1 MTAAELAEAKRY
13 GRHRLAC
20 TLIGKGL
27 DIVFIAVTALLVARP
42 IDEWLTG
49 LPLLGACR
57 SLRLVVLL
65 SIVIGLHVLVSFPLS
80 YYSGHVLE
88 HRFGLTNLTFLGWL
102 WRHAKRVLLAGALCV
117 VMFLGLFWLIWTTGP
132 YWWLAGAGAFFV
144 VSVVLG
150 QLVPVLILPL
160 FYKIRRLDEPELA
173 DRLVR
178 LAQGT
183 GLSIEG
189 VYRIALSH
197 ETVKAG
203 AMLAGLG
210 RTRRVLLGD
219 TLLDRFSPEEIE
231 VVFAHEVGHHVYR
244 HIRKIILAGIL
255 YSALGFWIC
264 DRLLTGWANQGAG
277 TFDYA
282 HAPVYALPLVMLIL
296 VVFGTVLEPLQNSTS
311 RRYERQCD
319 RYALERTGSK
329 ASYLSAFRKLARV
342 NKADPDPHWL
352 EVFLFHS
359 HPPIAR
365 RLALAEEK

>member
-1 MTAAELAEAKRY
+1 
-13 GRHRLAC
+13 
-20 TLIGKGL
+20 
-27 DIVFIAVTALLVARP
+27 
-42 IDEWLTG
+42 
-49 LPLLGACR
+49 
-57 SLRLVVLL
+57 
-65 SIVIGLHVLVSFPLS
+65 
-80 YYSGHVLE
+80 
-88 HRFGLTNLTFLGWL
+88 
-102 WRHAKRVLLAGALCV
+102 
-117 VMFLGLFWLIWTTGP
+117 
-132 YWWLAGAGAFFV
+132 

-150 QLVPVLILPL
+150 HLGPVLILPV
-160 FYKIRRLDEPELA
+160 FYRSHPVDDPDLVSRLRTLA
-173 DRLVR
+173 R
-178 LAQGT
+178 GT
-183 GLSIEG
+183 GLEIRG
-189 VYRIALSH
+189 VYRIDMGQDTSKPNA
-197 ETVKAG
+197 A
-203 AMLAGLG
+203 LAGLG
-210 RTRRVLLGD
+210 STRRVLVTD
-219 TLLDRFSPEEIE
+219 TLLEELTTDEIAA
-231 VVFAHEVGHHVYR
+231 VFAHEVGHHVYR